1 MKKLKHSKYKN
12 TGILFEM
19 LVRKLTSET
28 MTSNKTQT
36 LDIIKKYFGKNT
48 ELSKELQLYNQL
60 VKEQHK
66 SEARA
71 LEFIRTTRDAHSQLN
86 QGLLR
91 RQKYN
96 LVKEISEK
104 FSFDSLSKGHINNY
118 KALASAY
125 MLFEYKDSDNIKQL
139 TECKNVVLE
148 NSIISKKQSRPIN
161 EISKV
166 LSAQEKDTRLLAYKI
181 MIDKFNEKYVSLTE
195 SQKRLLNKYITNVN
209 DTDALKGYVKQII
222 PGIKKHLAEHA
233 KKVTDTVT
241 RIKVQKLSEMLCN
254 VENMKTIKESH
265 VLSLMRYMD
274 LIDELTEVHQ

>member
-28 MTSNKTQT
+28 MTSDKTVT

-48 ELSKELQLYNQL
+48 ELAKELQLYNQL

-71 LEFIRTTRDAHSQLN
+71 IEFIRTVRETHEKLN
-86 QGLLR
+86 QSLLR

-104 FSFDSLSKGHINNY
+104 FSFQSLSKGHINNY
-118 KALASAY
+118 KTLASVF

-139 TECKNVVLE
+139 TECKHVILE
-148 NSIISKKQSRPIN
+148 NSLITQKKSKSVS
-161 EISKV
+161 ELTEA
-166 LSAQEKDTRLLAYKI
+166 LSTQEKDTRLLAYKI

-209 DTDALKGYVKQII
+209 DTDALKGYVRTII
-222 PGIKKHLAEHA
+222 PSIKKNLAEHA
-233 KKVTDTVT
+233 THITDQVTQ
-241 RIKVQKLSEMLCN
+241 IKVQKLSEMLCN
-254 VENMKTIKESH
+254 VENMKVIKESH

-274 LIDELTEVHQ
+274 LVDELTEVHG